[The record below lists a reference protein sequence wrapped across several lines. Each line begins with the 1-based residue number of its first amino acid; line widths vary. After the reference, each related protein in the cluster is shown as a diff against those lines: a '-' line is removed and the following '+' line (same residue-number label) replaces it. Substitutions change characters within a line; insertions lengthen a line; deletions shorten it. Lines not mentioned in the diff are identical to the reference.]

1 MKRICIH
8 AVFLASAITVL
19 AAPTISDVSLLVDH
33 ESPGVT
39 VTYALSEDAVV
50 TFKFFSNGV
59 EIPGSDITQIVGDA
73 RRKVFASTV
82 GRPRKF
88 HWAADLEDRAD
99 GDPVNYA
106 SLSVQLTAWATN
118 APPNFMAADLVTPTN
133 VAFYADVTDIPFGIS
148 NELYKT
154 QKMLFRKIPAKE
166 VVWTMGSSAI
176 QDNSGAGDVAA
187 HSVVF
192 SDDYYIAVYHVTQ
205 RQSYNFCGV
214 TSAKWTD
221 FEDSALRP
229 SCGMSYENLLGSSTA
244 MEPTTSSC
252 RVGMLIARTGIPSL
266 NLPTE
271 AQWEYACAALTDTK
285 WYNGSTWGVNGA
297 GKISWTSSNIKD
309 ETGATENCPQPVG
322 LKLPNAWNLYDMAG
336 NVFEYCLDWYVVPY
350 EFTEG
355 TPVRDPLQTTQPSSN
370 NRVRR
375 GGGYANNYIFGCTS
389 RRTTVSYTSTDWAN
403 GWRPVCKAVAY

>member
-1 MKRICIH
+1 MKRI
-8 AVFLASAITVL
+8 AFLSPFLASAL
-19 AAPTISDVSLLVDH
+19 AASAAPEISDVAILVDH

-39 VTYALSEDAVV
+39 VTYSLSEDAVV
-50 TFKFFSNGV
+50 TFKLFSGGT
-59 EIPGSDITQIVGDA
+59 EIPGTGITKVVGDV
-73 RRKVFASTV
+73 RRKVFASTA
-82 GRPRKF
+82 GKPRKF
-88 HWAADLEDRAD
+88 HWAADLEDRAE

-106 SLSVQLTAWATN
+106 SLSVRLTAWATN
-118 APPNFMAADLVTPTN
+118 APPDFMAADLVAPTN
-133 VAFYADVTDIPFGIS
+133 VTFYADVTEIPFGIT

-176 QDNSGAGDVAA
+176 QDNNGAGDVAA
-187 HSVVF
+187 HSVVL

-214 TSAKWTD
+214 TSVKWTD
-221 FEDSALRP
+221 FADSAMRP
-229 SCGMSYENLLGSSTA
+229 SCGMSYANLLGSSTA
-244 MEPTTSSC
+244 MAPETADC
-252 RVGMLIARTGIPSL
+252 HIGKLIARTGIPSL

-285 WYNGSTWGVNGA
+285 WYNGNTWGANGSA
-297 GKISWTSSNIKD
+297 LISWTSSNIQS

-336 NVFEYCLDWYVVPY
+336 NVFEFCLDWYVVPY
-350 EFTEG
+350 EFSEG

-375 GGGYANNYIFGCTS
+375 GGGYGNNYIFGCTS
-389 RRTTVSYTSTDWAN
+389 RRTTISYTSKGYDN